1 MLLIVTRV
9 WWNNVET
16 LEFGINVILM
26 LEYFENVWI
35 F

>member
-1 MLLIVTRV
+1 MLLIVMKV

-26 LEYFENVWI
+26 LEYFENAWI